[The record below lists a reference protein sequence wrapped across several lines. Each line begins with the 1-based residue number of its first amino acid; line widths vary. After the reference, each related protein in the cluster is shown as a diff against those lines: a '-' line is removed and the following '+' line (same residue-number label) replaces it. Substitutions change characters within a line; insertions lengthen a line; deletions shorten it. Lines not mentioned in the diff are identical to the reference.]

1 MAKGRKGQGNGFRPV
16 VVEREREAG
25 TRRQACRRVP
35 ALMALVFVC
44 AAAIFVFAWVLRALC
59 LLWCAAIGTKGACR
73 RGSRLIHPRGRTPS
87 SCWLPCLVQPP
98 WRLISLRG
106 CQR

>member
-35 ALMALVFVC
+35 ALKALVFVC
-44 AAAIFVFAWVLRALC
+44 PAPIFVFAWVLRVPF
-59 LLWCAAIGTKGACR
+59 LLGCAAIGTKGACR
-73 RGSRLIHPRGRTPS
+73 HGSRLIHPRGRTPN
-87 SCWLPCLVQPP
+87 SCWLQCLVQPP
-98 WRLISLRG
+98 SR
-106 CQR
+106 